1 MPVAGQP
8 CQAVSQLVGQPGV
21 DGIGIARLQPALA
34 GDGMCRHPIGDLQHR
49 GTALAH
55 VRLWV
60 VVARLFQLALLCT
73 SQGHRPLRSQGILPS
88 THICSMTMAT
98 PY

>member
-8 CQAVSQLVGQPGV
+8 CQAVGQLVGQPGV

-34 GDGMCRHPIGDLQHR
+34 GDGICRHPIGDLQHR

-55 VRLWV
+55 IRPS
-60 VVARLFQLALLCT
+60 VAQSGDLPFHPHMFHDHGNTLL
-73 SQGHRPLRSQGILPS
+73 ILIVKS
-88 THICSMTMAT
+88 H
-98 PY
+98 